1 MASIRVQRL
10 IHNLISV
17 CTLAAA
23 GAALAAFATATAS
36 EVSLYS
42 YREPQRIEPL
52 LRAFHAATGILVKT
66 TFAREGLIERILAEG
81 EESPADV
88 LLTNEFGLLLDAR
101 ARGLTQAFKSPVVD
115 ANVPAIYRDPEGHWF
130 GLTLRA
136 RLFVVSAKRVGTSTV
151 TYEDLAEPK
160 WKGKIC
166 IRSGEHAYNAALI
179 ASMLVHRG
187 PKQTEA
193 WLRGVKANLARKPS
207 GGDRDQI
214 RAVMDGACDLAVVNS
229 YYAASFIFVDQN
241 LREVKQDSIRLQ
253 FPNATDRGTH
263 VTISGAALMK
273 HSRNKAAAIKLI
285 ELLTSP
291 LGQRIYSAINDEYP
305 VSEAVAPPSIMGNWA
320 ALNADSLP
328 LHRIGGLREQAL
340 RLVETVQFDDGPN
353 GANASVR

>member
-1 MASIRVQRL
+1 MR
-10 IHNLISV
+10 NLISV
-17 CTLAAA
+17 GAVAAVGATLAALGPA
-23 GAALAAFATATAS
+23 SAS

-52 LRAFHAATGILVKT
+52 LRAFHAATGIMVKT
-66 TFAREGLIERILAEG
+66 TFAREGLIERILAAG

-101 ARGLTQAFKSPVVD
+101 ARGLTQAFKSPVVE
-115 ANVPAIYRDPEGHWF
+115 ANVPAIYRDLEGHWV
-130 GLTLRA
+130 GLTRRA
-136 RLFVVSAKRVGTSTV
+136 RLFVVSAKRIDASAV

-160 WKGKIC
+160 WKGRIC
-166 IRSGEHAYNAALI
+166 IRSGKHTYNAALI
-179 ASMLVHRG
+179 ASMLAHRG

-193 WLRGVKANLARKPS
+193 WLRGVKANLARKPG

-214 RAVMDGACDLAVVNS
+214 RAVMEGACDLAVVNS
-229 YYAASFIFVDQN
+229 YYAANFIFVDQN
-241 LREVKQDSIRLQ
+241 LREVKQDSIRLL

-291 LGQRIYSAINDEYP
+291 LGQRIYGAINDEYP

-328 LHRIGGLREQAL
+328 LHRIGELRAEAL
-340 RLVETVQFDDGPN
+340 RLVEAVQFDDGPT
-353 GANASVR
+353 GASGSVR